1 MLSIC
6 VDMYL
11 LMTKVLV
18 LYAGKG
24 REETDVQ
31 YLVALALIGL
41 VIYFIVSYWVGI
53 LLIVLTGLL
62 AYQAYRK
69 GLTSKA
75 GKWAAG
81 GAAFFAL
88 AFFGWLGSDEPT
100 VMVPNNTTTVSQT
113 STSKSEPVKTDTVS
127 TASTNAVQPAP
138 SAVEATTSAP
148 TTAVSTQQSEAV
160 PARIQ
165 AKVTDVVDGDTF
177 KVTING
183 KEETVRMLLIDTP
196 ETKHPQKPVQPFGPE
211 ASKFT
216 KDLLTG
222 KTVELEKDVSEQDK
236 YGRLLAYVYVDGQ
249 SVQEKLLEKGLAR
262 VAVYPPDVKNVDKYR
277 DIQEKAQKAGVGIWS
292 IENYA
297 QEDGFHSELVKKNGP
312 GPDQKTTGAK
322 STQPTKTQPAPAHT
336 KTPEQIQQEVHQEYV
351 FFNNCS
357 EARAAGAAPIYRGEP
372 GYRPKLDRDNDGVA
386 CE

>member
-1 MLSIC
+1 M
-6 VDMYL
+6 
-11 LMTKVLV
+11 
-18 LYAGKG
+18 
-24 REETDVQ
+24 Q

-62 AYQAYRK
+62 GYQAYQK

-81 GAAFFAL
+81 GAACFAL

-100 VMVPNNTTTVSQT
+100 GTVRNNTTTVSQT
-113 STSKSEPVKTDTVS
+113 SPSKPEPAKADTVS
-127 TASTNAVQPAP
+127 TASTNAVQPSPGA
-138 SAVEATTSAP
+138 AVATAAAP
-148 TTAVSTQQSEAV
+148 TTAAPTQQPVVA

-165 AKVTDVVDGDTF
+165 AKVTEVVDGDTF

-196 ETKHPQKPVQPFGPE
+196 ETKHPDKPVQPFGPE

-222 KTVELEKDVSEQDK
+222 KTVELEKDISERDK
-236 YGRLLAYVYVDGQ
+236 YGRLLAYVYVNGQ

-277 DIQEKAQKAGVGIWS
+277 EIQSKAQKAGVGIWS

-297 QEDGFHSELVKKNGP
+297 QEDGYHAEVVKKEES
-312 GPDQKTTGAK
+312 K
-322 STQPTKTQPAPAHT
+322 PTKTVPKPQ
-336 KTPEQIQQEVHQEYV
+336 PEQATSKPKLRYDPFGPDRDCGDFSSQAEAQA
-351 FFNNCS
+351 FF
-357 EARAAGAAPIYRGEP
+357 EAAGGPSSDPHR
-372 GYRPKLDRDNDGVA
+372 LDRDKDGLA
-386 CE
+386 CEQN